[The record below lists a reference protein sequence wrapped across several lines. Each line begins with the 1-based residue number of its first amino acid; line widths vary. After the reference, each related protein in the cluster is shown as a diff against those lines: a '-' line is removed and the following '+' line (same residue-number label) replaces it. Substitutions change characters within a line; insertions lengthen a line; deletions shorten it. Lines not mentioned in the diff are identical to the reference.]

1 MLLYSM
7 IIFSISTTSPE
18 SIPTFK
24 ESRIFKSRDLCEIAL
39 DDWHDFYKDN
49 NPTLKVYFTKNE
61 KEDKQFLVV
70 EETELTNYHKCIR
83 AKIHFNKQELL
94 D

>member
-1 MLLYSM
+1 M

-24 ESRIFKSRDLCEIAL
+24 ESRIFKSRDLCKIAL
-39 DDWHDFYKDN
+39 EDWYDFYKDN
-49 NPTLKVYFTKNE
+49 NPTLKVYFTKDEN
-61 KEDKQFLVV
+61 KDKQFLVV
-70 EETELTNYHKCIR
+70 EGIEVINYHKCIR
-83 AKIHFNKQELL
+83 AKIHFNKKELL

>member
-7 IIFSISTTSPE
+7 IIFSISTTSLE

-24 ESRIFKSRDLCEIAL
+24 ESRIFKSPDLCELAL

-49 NPTLKVYFTKNE
+49 NPALKVYFTKDEN
-61 KEDKQFLVV
+61 DNKQFLVV
-70 EETELTNYHKCIR
+70 EGKEVINYHKCIR

>member
-7 IIFSISTTSPE
+7 IIFSISTNSSE

-39 DDWHDFYKDN
+39 NDWHDFYKDN
-49 NPTLKVYFTKNE
+49 NPTLKIYFTKDEN
-61 KEDKQFLVV
+61 EDKQFLVV
-70 EETELTNYHKCIR
+70 EGIEVSNYHKCIR

>member
-18 SIPTFK
+18 SIPKFK

-39 DDWHDFYKDN
+39 EDWKDFYKDN
-49 NPTLKVYFTKNE
+49 NPTLKVYFTKDE

-70 EETELTNYHKCIR
+70 EELEVTNYHKCIR

>member
-1 MLLYSM
+1 M
-7 IIFSISTTSPE
+7 IIFSISLTSPE

-24 ESRIFKSRDLCEIAL
+24 ESRIFKSLDLCEIAL

-49 NPTLKVYFTKNE
+49 NPTLEVYFTKDEN
-61 KEDKQFLVV
+61 EDKQFLVV
-70 EETELTNYHKCIR
+70 EGVEVINYHKCIR

>member
-1 MLLYSM
+1 MLLHSM
-7 IIFSISTTSPE
+7 IIFSISLTSPE
-18 SIPTFK
+18 NIPIFK
-24 ESRIFKSRDLCEIAL
+24 ESRIFKSLDLCEIAL

-49 NPTLKVYFTKNE
+49 NPTLKVYFNKDEN
-61 KEDKQFLVV
+61 EDKQFLVV
-70 EETELTNYHKCIR
+70 EGVEVINYHKCIR

>member
-1 MLLYSM
+1 MLFYSL

-24 ESRIFKSRDLCEIAL
+24 ESRIFKSRDLCEQAL
-39 DDWHDFYKDN
+39 DDWYDFYKDN
-49 NPTLKVYFTKNE
+49 KPTLKVYFTKDEN
-61 KEDKQFLVV
+61 EDKQFLVAEGIEV
-70 EETELTNYHKCIR
+70 INYYKCTR